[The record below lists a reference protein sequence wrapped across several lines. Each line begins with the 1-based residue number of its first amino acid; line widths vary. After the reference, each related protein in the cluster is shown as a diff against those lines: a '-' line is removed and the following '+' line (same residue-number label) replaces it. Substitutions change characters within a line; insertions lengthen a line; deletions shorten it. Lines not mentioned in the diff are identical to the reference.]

1 MVQKNI
7 GKMIDLSKISV
18 KSIQKRK
25 LRSWLT
31 MLGIIIGVAAIIALI
46 SLGEGM
52 GRAIEGQLNALGPR
66 MIRVSPGSLQ
76 GPPVGLTGL
85 TMDDVRTLESI
96 NEFDYVSPVVIES
109 GEVEFKNE
117 KQLLMVQSLPMEHL
131 ETYMKDAGLEIL
143 SGRNL
148 KSDLEKSAIITE
160 KVAEKKFE
168 NRISLRTSI
177 TINGEDFKVVG
188 ILKNQG
194 GQMDDR
200 IMMAFDSEKELFN
213 KGDSVGLIVG
223 KVKEG
228 EDIEAVAK
236 EVERKLKKSRNDENF
251 EIYTPE
257 QIKGMVN
264 SILGIVNIVLVGIAA
279 ISLIVGAVGIMN
291 SMFTSVLERTREI
304 GVMKAIGAKN
314 SDVLSI
320 FLIESG
326 IIGLLGGI
334 VGILLGM
341 GMAFAVEFAA
351 KAAGFPYLDVQ
362 LNYGLIIGTALLS
375 FILGM
380 IAGAIPAW
388 RASRLRPV
396 DALRYE

>member
-1 MVQKNI
+1 MAHQYINR
-7 GKMIDLSKISV
+7 MFELSKISL
-18 KSIQKRK
+18 KNIQKRK

-31 MLGIIIGVAAIIALI
+31 MLGIIIGVAAIVALI

-85 TMDDVRTLESI
+85 TINDVRTLESI
-96 NEFDYVSPVVIES
+96 NEFEYVTQVIIES

-117 KQLLMVQSLPMEHL
+117 KKLLMVQALPMEHL
-131 ETYMKDAGLEIL
+131 ERYMKDAGLEVIG
-143 SGRNL
+143 GRNL
-148 KSDLEKSAIITE
+148 KSDAEKSVIITE
-160 KVAEKKFE
+160 KVAEKKFDS
-168 NRISLRTSI
+168 RIILRTSVA
-177 TINGEDFKVVG
+177 INGEDFKVVG

-200 IMMAFDSEKELFN
+200 IFMAYDPEKELFN
-213 KGDSVGLIVG
+213 KGDSVGLVIG

-228 EDIEAVAK
+228 EDIESVAK

-257 QIKGMVN
+257 QIKSMVN
-264 SILGIVNIVLVGIAA
+264 SILGIVNMVLIGIAA

-291 SMFTSVLERTREI
+291 SVFTSVLERTREI
-304 GVMKAIGAKN
+304 GVMKAIGATN
-314 SDVLSI
+314 ADVLSI

-326 IIGLLGGI
+326 LIGLLGGI
-334 VGILLGM
+334 IGIILGT
-341 GMAFAVEFAA
+341 GMAFTVEFVA
-351 KAAGFPYLDVQ
+351 KSAGFPYLDVQ
-362 LNYGLIIGTALLS
+362 INYGLITGAALLS
-375 FILGM
+375 FVLGM

-388 RASRLRPV
+388 RASKLRPV